1 MNPYLQMF
9 RMGNAVMGAVGLLV
23 ACFMAAGTDVFAA
36 EHLKNMIVCFFVVM
50 TFVAG
55 GNSVNDS
62 IDGEI
67 DKVSHPERP
76 VPSGKITAKQA
87 HAVGIGMLLL
97 SVALSVITWDPWCI
111 GIVIIAAVLM
121 YSYEV
126 VLKQRGFIGN
136 LTIATLTGMVFLL
149 GSAIVGDVWANLP
162 PALMAGLVSVGRE
175 IAKDIEDMEGDEGR
189 STLPMLIGK
198 RNAAI
203 VAVLF
208 FIAGPVL
215 SVWPIIADMYGPL
228 YYSVAIADILFIY
241 AAYLGLKD
249 PHAGQ
254 SMAKKGML
262 FGLLAFILGV
272 FRF

>member
-1 MNPYLQMF
+1 MF

-36 EHLKNMIVCFFVVM
+36 EHLKNMIVCFFVVIC
-50 TFVAG
+50 FIAG
-55 GNSVNDS
+55 GNSVNDA

-87 HAVGIGMLLL
+87 HMVGVTMLLL
-97 SVALSVITWDPWCI
+97 SVLLSLITWDAWCI
-111 GIVIIAAVLM
+111 GIVVVACILM

-126 VLKQRGFIGN
+126 FLKQRGFVGN
-136 LTIATLTGMVFLL
+136 ITIAALTGMVFLL

-162 PALMAGLVSVGRE
+162 PALMAALVTVGRE

-189 STLPMLIGK
+189 RTLPMMIGK

-228 YYSVAIADILFIY
+228 YYSVVIADALFLY
-241 AAYLGLKD
+241 SAYLGLKD

-272 FRF
+272 FEF